1 MKEAS
6 FLLFRTFSVK
16 ALFLPSHRNSVLFS
30 FPPVNSIP
38 SQEAEQ
44 PLLEITGMNS
54 QITVDVLY
62 VQADLSVKSA
72 SGGEPARAP
81 PPPPKKELGLMI
93 PSLANT
99 ILPDQM
105 IYLWQLTRFS
115 TYKQ

>member
-81 PPPPKKELGLMI
+81 PPAPQERV
-93 PSLANT
+93 
-99 ILPDQM
+99 
-105 IYLWQLTRFS
+105 RFDDS
-115 TYKQ
+115 FSS